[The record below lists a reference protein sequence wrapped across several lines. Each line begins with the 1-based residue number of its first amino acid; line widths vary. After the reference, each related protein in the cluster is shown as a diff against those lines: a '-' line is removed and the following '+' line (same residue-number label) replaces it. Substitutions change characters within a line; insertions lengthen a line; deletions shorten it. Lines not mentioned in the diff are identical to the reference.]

1 MPHTIL
7 NTKDSGHD
15 TASVMMMRGRK
26 DEPAMKYP
34 DIGAI
39 LAKELARADSAVPDY
54 VSFTRRRREDPFQS

>member
-1 MPHTIL
+1 
-7 NTKDSGHD
+7 
-15 TASVMMMRGRK
+15 MRGRK

-54 VSFTRRRREDPFQS
+54 VSFYSQTEEDPFQS